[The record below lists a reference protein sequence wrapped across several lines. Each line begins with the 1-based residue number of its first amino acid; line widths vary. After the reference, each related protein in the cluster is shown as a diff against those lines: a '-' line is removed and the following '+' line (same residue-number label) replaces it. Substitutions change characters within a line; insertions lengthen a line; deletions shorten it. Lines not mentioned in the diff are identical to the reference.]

1 MKMYFHKFWQHERRI
16 PMKYIIAGIFYAII
30 TMFGVVTTMNCD
42 KPKDIPIELLK

>member
-1 MKMYFHKFWQHERRI
+1 MKIYLDKFFNNERRI

-30 TMFGVVTTMNCD
+30 TMFCVVTTMNCD